1 MPTVNNSPILGHKK
15 KIIGGNE
22 LTMEEYAAYLNA
34 LQVKPFL
41 TAVEAATLFDIGVTR
56 VRKLMNEEDANFVM
70 MTGKSRRRR
79 IHRETFE
86 KYQLESSPSVASQL
100 RVMIA
105 IRVLAICSSSGRTS

>member
-22 LTMEEYAAYLNA
+22 LTMEEYAASLNA

-70 MTGKSRRRR
+70 MTGNSRRRR

-86 KYQLESSPSVASQL
+86 KYLMSHGIE
-100 RVMIA
+100 
-105 IRVLAICSSSGRTS
+105 